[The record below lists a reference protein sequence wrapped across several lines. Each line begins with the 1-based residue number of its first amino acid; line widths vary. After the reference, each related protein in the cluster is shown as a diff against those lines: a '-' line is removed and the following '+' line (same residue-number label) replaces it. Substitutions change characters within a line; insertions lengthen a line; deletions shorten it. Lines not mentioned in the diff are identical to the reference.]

1 MVGLGKVKGGQKS
14 DDEKEIKKEEK
25 RKEKRKKV
33 GRWYGD
39 GEDGEDR

>member
-1 MVGLGKVKGGQKS
+1 MVGLGKVKGGQS

-25 RKEKRKKV
+25 RKEKRKKL
-33 GRWYGD
+33 GRWYDD